1 MKKREIYKVAQQA
14 VADAQFLSADV
25 KIEVLR
31 LLFAQEDTAK
41 WLEEQQEK
49 NNEAV

>member
-1 MKKREIYKVAQQA
+1 MKKSEMYRVAQQA
-14 VADAQFLSADV
+14 VAAALFLSADV

-49 NNEAV
+49 NNETV